1 MGRAC
6 LLLPVLRNERD
17 PDTVELTDTDI
28 TRVLRQP
35 VSMAAILD
43 DLCRLLEIEP
53 PTIMRLTIG
62 T

>member
-1 MGRAC
+1 
-6 LLLPVLRNERD
+6 LPVLRNERD
-17 PDTVELTDTDI
+17 PDTLELTDTDI
-28 TRVLRQP
+28 ARVLRQP

-53 PTIMRLTIG
+53 PAMMRLAIG